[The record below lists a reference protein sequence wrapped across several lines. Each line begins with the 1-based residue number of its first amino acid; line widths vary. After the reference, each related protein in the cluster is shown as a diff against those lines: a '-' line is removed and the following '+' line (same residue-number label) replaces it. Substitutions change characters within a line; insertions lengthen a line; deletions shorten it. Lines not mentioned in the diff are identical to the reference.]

1 MVVIWDKLKTNNFLP
16 SFFCTEL
23 HDAIFVVGSLDETIM
38 LRGLRY
44 HPIDIEN
51 SVMRSHK
58 KISEW

>member
-1 MVVIWDKLKTNNFLP
+1 MTYSESIETLLKGVLY
-16 SFFCTEL
+16 TEL
-23 HDAIFVVGSLDETIM
+23 HDAIFVVGSLDETIT

-58 KISEW
+58 KISES